1 MIDFKGN
8 IQTSN
13 LSLKDP
19 DVLRDLSHQCVRRKQ
34 SQESNN
40 HESRGHLEHKK
51 KESKEVPCTNPRGI
65 SLESDKFLHR
75 VYRSALIVRGYR
87 CHTSRARH
95 HGNAETFKAEPGK
108 QVRLWKTGPGEEY
121 SRHVC
126 IKSKGDH

>member
-1 MIDFKGN
+1 M
-8 IQTSN
+8 
-13 LSLKDP
+13 
-19 DVLRDLSHQCVRRKQ
+19 
-34 SQESNN
+34 
-40 HESRGHLEHKK
+40 
-51 KESKEVPCTNPRGI
+51 PCTNPGGI

-121 SRHVC
+121 SRQVC
-126 IKSKGDH
+126 IRAKVTIDMGLILDTRGY